1 MRAGN
6 MPAEAGSPLRGWMS
20 KFYRAIADYYD
31 AEYEHSPILQCD
43 VPFFLGHLPTHKC
56 LRVLDVACGTGR
68 ASIPIAQ
75 AGHRVVGIDY
85 DQHMLDR
92 AIFKRDSVGLT
103 SKELRLVKQ
112 NALKLDLPE
121 RFDWA
126 TIFFN
131 TFLNFTTLEQQD
143 AVLRGVHRHLRPRGR
158 LWIDIFQPNLEIL
171 SKPESKGYD
180 ASMFYVPALDRTVQ
194 RSTDIVRDPS
204 KQVQNITFH
213 YRWFDGDGV
222 EKHETSEF
230 DLTFMFPRELK
241 MLLERNGFALERI
254 YGDYDGS
261 TINADSPRMIA
272 MARAMMPARGRPRGK
287 RATAR

>member
-1 MRAGN
+1 MA
-6 MPAEAGSPLRGWMS
+6 
-20 KFYRAIADYYD
+20 KFYKAIAQYYD
-31 AEYEHSPILQCD
+31 AEYENAPILQCD
-43 VPFFLGHLPTHKC
+43 VPFFLGHLPPKKR

-85 DQHMLDR
+85 DAAMLDL

-103 SKELRLVKQ
+103 AKQLDFVRQ
-112 NALKLDLPE
+112 NALKIDLVD

-143 AVLRGVHRHLRPRGR
+143 ALLRGIHAHLRPRGR
-158 LWIDIFQPNLEIL
+158 LWLDIFQPNLEIL
-171 SKPESKGYD
+171 SKPESKGHDTY
-180 ASMFYVPALDRTVQ
+180 MFYVPAFDRTVQ
-194 RSTDIVRDPS
+194 RSIDIKRDPS
-204 KQVQNITFH
+204 KQIQNITFH

-222 EKHETSEF
+222 EQHETSEF
-230 DLTFMFPRELK
+230 DLTFMFPRELQL
-241 MLLERNGFALERI
+241 LLERNGFELECI

-261 TINADSPRMIA
+261 KLNPDSPRMIA
-272 MARAMMPARGRPRGK
+272 MARVATVKSPAR
-287 RATAR
+287 RAAVR